1 MNTTKGDYLG
11 ICNITACKTTKP
23 AIYYNYST
31 CKYYCEECAERL
43 NTDEFNKRDAMRN
56 YGHDLCIEESVRPR
70 TFNEIMEDDKK
81 IYITD
86 PYSKFRDNSG
96 AFIVRN
102 NDGYAPQSKC
112 STYIKTEP
120 SQQNNDLCSCDS
132 GLKYKKCCKNKNI

>member
-43 NTDEFNKRDAMRN
+43 NNDEFNKRDAMRIW
-56 YGHDLCIEESVRPR
+56 GHDLCIEASVRPQTIEEIINENN
-70 TFNEIMEDDKK
+70 TFK
-81 IYITD
+81 ISN
-86 PYSKFRDNSG
+86 PYSKFTDNSG
-96 AFIVRN
+96 AVILRN
-102 NDGYAPQSKC
+102 NDGYAPKSKC
-112 STYIKTEP
+112 STYIKNEP
-120 SQQNNDLCSCDS
+120 SQQNNDLCSCES